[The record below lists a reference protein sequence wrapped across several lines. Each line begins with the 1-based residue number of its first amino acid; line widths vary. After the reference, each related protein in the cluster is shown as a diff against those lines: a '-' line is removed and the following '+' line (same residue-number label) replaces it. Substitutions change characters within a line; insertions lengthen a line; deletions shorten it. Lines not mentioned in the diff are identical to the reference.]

1 MITEKQIDAL
11 VERLL
16 ENVNKANNL
25 FLENIGASIKKL
37 SKLSPTKAQQLI
49 QILKY
54 GGNYDE
60 IIKQLSRILNMN
72 IYEVD
77 RIFNAYAKYDY
88 AFYEQFYKYRNLP
101 YIPYANNIAL
111 VNQTNALAN
120 IVKNELY
127 DFARINVLGYSF
139 RDINGNITFMGLKDT
154 YTNLLDRA
162 FVLVG
167 QGKETFDSA
176 MKDILQDIGGSGLR
190 TIDYESGRS
199 VRLDS
204 VVKMHLKSR
213 LRELHNENQKLIAND
228 IDADG
233 IEISVH
239 EAPAPDHEEAQ
250 GRQFSKSEFEKL
262 QTTGTATDVT
272 GRVIDMH
279 RELKMG
285 GITTDY
291 RPISELNCYHYV
303 FAIVLGVSK
312 PSYTDKQLQTIIDN
326 NNAGFDLDGKHY
338 TNYEGTQLQRRIETE
353 IRKQKDIKALGV
365 ASDNQIVVSNA
376 NSKITALR
384 TKYKQITEASGLKPK
399 PKRMRV

>member
-11 VERLL
+11 IEKLL
-16 ENVNKANNL
+16 ENVNKANNI
-25 FLENIGASIKKL
+25 FLEEIGASIKKL
-37 SKLSPTKAQQLI
+37 SKLTPSKAQQLI
-49 QILKY
+49 QMLKY
-54 GGNYDE
+54 GGNYEE
-60 IIKQLSRILNMN
+60 ILREISKILDMS

-77 RIFNAYAKYDY
+77 MIFNAYAKYDY
-88 AFYEQFYKYRNLP
+88 GFYEQFYKYRNLP
-101 YIPYANNIAL
+101 YIPYANNLAL

-120 IVKNELY
+120 IVKNEIY
-127 DFARINVLGYSF
+127 DFTRTNVLGYSI
-139 RDINGNITFMGLKDT
+139 RDLNGNITFMGMRET
-154 YTNLLDRA
+154 YNNLLDRA

-167 QGKETFDSA
+167 QGKETFDVA
-176 MKDILQDIGGSGLR
+176 MKNVLQDLGGSGLR

-204 VVKMHLKSR
+204 VVKMHMKSR

-250 GRQFSKSEFEKL
+250 GRQFTNEEFDKL
-262 QTTGTATDVT
+262 QSTGTATDVT

-285 GITTDY
+285 DITTDY
-291 RPISELNCYHYV
+291 RPISELNCYHYI

-312 PSYTDKQLQTIIDN
+312 PAYSDEQLKTIIQN
-326 NNAGFDLDGKHY
+326 NNNGFELDGKHY

-365 ASDNQIVVSNA
+365 ASDNQSVISDA
-376 NSKITALR
+376 NGKISALR
-384 TKYKQITEASGLKPK
+384 MKYKQITEASGLKPK